1 MNEDQVPDARSISVG
16 IIGTG
21 GMGTRHALNL
31 HQHVGAARVAAVYD
45 ADTERARQ
53 AATRCGAVVCD
64 DPLKLIEDDRVDAV
78 IIASPDAT
86 HAAFV
91 HECLRCKKPVLCEKP
106 LATSA
111 SDAAKVIE
119 AECALGRQLVAVG
132 LMRRFDP
139 YHVAVRQEVAS
150 RRLGRP
156 ILYKGVHRNM
166 AIPYD
171 ARGEVIVTNSA
182 GHDIDATRWLLGQ
195 EIEEVYVRGV
205 RSHASFSAETTDL
218 LLLQM
223 SLTGD
228 CLATIEL
235 YVAAEYGYEVSAE
248 IVSEHGAAVTGQP
261 DFAIVRSAPARS
273 VGVPADWLERF
284 QEAYVVELTEWARSI
299 QAGVPFPGASAWDGY
314 MALLVTDACVESLR
328 TRGPVALRPRA
339 RPELYMTDKAPE
351 ITAGSSQRGGST
363 PP

>member
-1 MNEDQVPDARSISVG
+1 MPNSSSVSVG

-31 HQHVGAARVAAVYD
+31 HQHVGAAHVAAVYD

-53 AATRCGAVVCD
+53 AAARCGSAAVYD
-64 DPLKLIEDDRVDAV
+64 DPLRLIEDDRVDAL

-91 HECLRCKKPVLCEKP
+91 HECLRCEKPVLCEKP

-111 SDAAKVIE
+111 ADVAKVIA

-139 YHVAVRQEVAS
+139 YHVAVRQVVAS

-156 ILYKGVHRNM
+156 ILYKGVHRNA

-171 ARGEVIVTNSA
+171 ARGAVIVTNSA
-182 GHDIDATRWLLGQ
+182 GHDIDAIRWLLGQ

-248 IVSEHGAAVTGQP
+248 IVSEHGTAATGQP
-261 DFAIVRSAPARS
+261 DNAIVRFAPTRS
-273 VGVPADWLERF
+273 VGVPLDWLERF
-284 QEAYVVELTEWARSI
+284 QEAYITELTEWAQSI
-299 QAGVPFPGASAWDGY
+299 RTGARFPGASAWDGY
-314 MALLVTDACVESLR
+314 MALLVTDACVQSLGTGR
-328 TRGPVALRPRA
+328 SVVLRPPA
-339 RPELYMTDKAPE
+339 RPEQYGTL
-351 ITAGSSQRGGST
+351 
-363 PP
+363 